1 MSNSINLKPAGIE
14 AMEEL
19 ARKRASLPKS
29 TQQQIEALEAQ
40 RWELNKQIYK
50 LDPTLVPGGKT
61 SVKRD
66 TAMIA
71 LKEMIKQGKE
81 PKRVGW
87 MNSAKSADHEIYV
100 IDVTRSN
107 PKYRGWSIEEQDLD
121 GDNTTDVI
129 IKDQIGKICGING
142 YSVERTSFPERKP
155 YYDTNHRPDQRR
167 RVINGQINENAKTK
181 KQFREETGL
190 GGIKRIVIGKDERGN
205 DEYGFFYNDPN
216 AKRNPTPYKVFLH
229 LILKPYWERIKAP
242 IKQQVRPHEVMSFYR
257 ILKMKMWQLIKNSAH
272 ERLNTPDGM
281 MSEELKQYE
290 SSSHYKNAL
299 GGVVTDAE
307 GTERNEPEFNNNM
320 FEPLVHET
328 AQEIVQHFREPFNE

>member
-1 MSNSINLKPAGIE
+1 
-14 AMEEL
+14 
-19 ARKRASLPKS
+19 
-29 TQQQIEALEAQ
+29 
-40 RWELNKQIYK
+40 
-50 LDPTLVPGGKT
+50 
-61 SVKRD
+61 
-66 TAMIA
+66 MIA

-87 MNSAKSADHEIYV
+87 MNSAKSADHEINV
-100 IDVTRSN
+100 IDTTRSN

-121 GDNTTDVI
+121 GDNVKDVI
-129 IKDQIGKICGING
+129 IKDQMGKIRGING

-155 YYDTNHRPDQRR
+155 YYDAYPRSDQRR
-167 RVINGQINENAKTK
+167 KVINGEENPNATTK
-181 KQFREETGL
+181 KQFNQLRINPN
-190 GGIKRIVIGKDERGN
+190 GIKRMVIGQDEKGN
-205 DEYGFFYNDPN
+205 DMYGFVYNDIN

-229 LILKPYWERIKAP
+229 LILKPYWNRIKDL

-281 MSEELKQYE
+281 MPEELKQYE

-307 GTERNEPEFNNNM
+307 GTEREEPEFNNGM

-328 AQEIVQHFREPFNE
+328 AQEIVQQFRGPFNE